1 MHQIWL
7 LRALLII
14 PLWFGFLFASVI
26 LIVYWIKNKQLSRT
40 SKAAISVVIA
50 VTVLYAYFT
59 FIHGNLRK
67 TTVDLDALTQNF
79 DTILALETEKQA
91 LPYWGS
97 ATGEYYYTSKS
108 LDNAQLD
115 IHIIYGEM
123 NTEFDV
129 TATAANAYEAVF
141 APRFSQQIQVNDIK
155 CIASA
160 IYAGKDSWFGVQAFN
175 GCYHG
180 TIYMC
185 KDDINIVIDYST
197 LREPKLIYA
206 FTAIKTKQ

>member
-1 MHQIWL
+1 MVYIL
-7 LRALLII
+7 LCRAFFFI
-14 PLWFGFLFASVI
+14 PLWMFLLVSSTYLASR
-26 LIVYWIKNKQLSRT
+26 WIKKKKISCKSMLST
-40 SKAAISVVIA
+40 LSVFAI
-50 VTVLYAYFT
+50 TVLCTYFM

-123 NTEFDV
+123 NTGFDV

-141 APRFSQQIQVNDIK
+141 APMFSQQIQVNDIK
-155 CIASA
+155 CIVSA
-160 IYAGKDSWFGVQAFN
+160 MYAGKESWFGVQAFN